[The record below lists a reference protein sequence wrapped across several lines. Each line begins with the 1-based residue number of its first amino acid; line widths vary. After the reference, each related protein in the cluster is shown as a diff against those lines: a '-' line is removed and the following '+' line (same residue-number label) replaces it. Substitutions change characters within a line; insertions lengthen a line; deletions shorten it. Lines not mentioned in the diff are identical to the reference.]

1 MDKIEKN
8 QKNLSEPIFG
18 SPQMREPAPSERI
31 PKYKTPAEIAYQ
43 IVKDETFPQTQP
55 RLNLATFVT
64 TYMDD
69 YGTQLM
75 NDAVGINYIDETEY
89 PRVAVMCGRCINMVA
104 NKIGRAHV

>member
-43 IVKDETFPQTQP
+43 IVKDETFPHFPFLVFFIPCYKSEFLSDVNT
-55 RLNLATFVT
+55 AHTE
-64 TYMDD
+64 
-69 YGTQLM
+69 
-75 NDAVGINYIDETEY
+75 GIFF
-89 PRVAVMCGRCINMVA
+89 
-104 NKIGRAHV
+104 